1 MFYEKV
7 RRLCFHFVSKNTNL
21 VLEDTFTGM
30 TADDLAAMMNGV
42 DLEDPNQLS
51 VAKGALDA
59 VIGKLI
65 IELIIYILLCL
76 YQ

>member
-1 MFYEKV
+1 MISLDIFLKMRKYEP
-7 RRLCFHFVSKNTNL
+7 NL

-30 TADDLAAMMNGV
+30 TADDLADMMNGV

-59 VIGKLI
+59 VIGKMI
-65 IELIIYILLCL
+65 IE
-76 YQ
+76 